1 MSADPRAG
9 IVVMFLE
16 HPDTEKPD
24 NDTGEVGIDRIPH
37 RYTSTLNHTFC
48 WEDDDGDAE
57 HFMELEDSDGNEILK
72 IDVNG
77 ECVTEVIKAGDYV
90 MIIHHD
96 GKKEKTHPIFIIP
109 VRSGGQ
115 QAQRIDTN
123 QRLLKSER
131 NIYARLINNLNSII
145 TPKTNA
151 QTPTPA
157 ENLTTILNTNECQEC
172 NLFGVDLS
180 GANLSEADLSS
191 VDLSAANL
199 TDVTLDDTIF
209 TSALWCDGLCIC
221 VPTQLISV

>member
-1 MSADPRAG
+1 
-9 IVVMFLE
+9 
-16 HPDTEKPD
+16 
-24 NDTGEVGIDRIPH
+24 
-37 RYTSTLNHTFC
+37 
-48 WEDDDGDAE
+48 
-57 HFMELEDSDGNEILK
+57 MELEDSDGNEILK

-145 TPKTNA
+145 TPKANA